1 MSGDSTVGA
10 SRWSETMRYRERMR
24 ELEEREKREE
34 RKRRTKQAQEELLA
48 LVEDAQRNCGLL
60 QIF

>member
-1 MSGDSTVGA
+1 
-10 SRWSETMRYRERMR
+10 MRYRGRMR

-48 LVEDAQRNCGLL
+48 LVEDAERLPG
-60 QIF
+60 F

>member
-1 MSGDSTVGA
+1 
-10 SRWSETMRYRERMR
+10 MRYRGRMR